1 VRRLTLVLPA
11 ILIAS
16 PAAAHV
22 GVGPTGSFLAGV
34 QHPLLGADHLVVMV
48 AVGVWAALRGG
59 RAVWVW
65 PAAFVTVMLAGFALA
80 MAGIRLPAAEPAV
93 LASVAVLGIA
103 AALAL
108 DVPTI
113 AGAAIIFPFALAHG
127 HVHGTEIAGATPLN
141 YVAGF
146 VVATASLHLV
156 GIGLARVAQRPVLAR
171 ALRVATAVGAGLTVA
186 AGAGL

>member
-1 VRRLTLVLPA
+1 MKRLTLVLPA

-16 PAAAHV
+16 PAFAHV
-22 GVGPTGSFLAGV
+22 GVGPTGSFVAGL
-34 QHPLLGADHLVVMV
+34 QHPLMGADHLVVMV

-65 PAAFVTVMLAGFALA
+65 PAAFVAVMLAGFGLA
-80 MAGIRLPAAEPAV
+80 MAGIRFSAAEPIIV
-93 LASVAVLGIA
+93 WSVIVLGIA

-127 HVHGTEIAGATPLN
+127 HVHGTEIAGATPVQ

-146 VVATASLHLV
+146 VAATAALHLV
-156 GIGLARVAQRPVLAR
+156 GIGLARVAQRPALAR
-171 ALRVATAVGAGLTVA
+171 TLRVATAVAATATVAFGAGL
-186 AGAGL
+186 